1 MAAENTGWNFTTMV
15 AFQYRFVT
23 TVDDLI
29 DADAI
34 DRAQKPV
41 RMYRWLAEKARQLE
55 RVQLQ
60 IIIALLGLGVLIF
73 AVTSTWPDRLA
84 VAFVAGLILLYHFWI
99 APRRAEKRIR
109 SKSPA
114 RQTVLLEFGNDGVLV
129 DVENAGAVKT
139 SWHDFMQAADSKRG
153 ILLYFQTMKVMLPR
167 RVFDD
172 ENERREFMK
181 FVKQYE
187 PADTPQ

>member
-1 MAAENTGWNFTTMV
+1 MV

-34 DRAQKPV
+34 DRAQRPA
-41 RMYRWLAEKARQLE
+41 RIYRWLAERARQLE

-60 IIIALLGLGVLIF
+60 VIIALLGLGLLIF
-73 AVTSTWPDRLA
+73 VVTSTWVDRFA
-84 VAFVAGLILLYHFWI
+84 VATVPGMILLYHYVI
-99 APRRAEKRIR
+99 GPRRAEKRIR
-109 SKSPA
+109 SKSPT
-114 RQTVLLEFGNDGVLV
+114 RQKVQLDFGNDGVVL
-129 DVENAGAVKT
+129 DVEDAGTVRT
-139 SWHDFMQAADSKRG
+139 PWHDFMRVADSKRG
-153 ILLYFQTMKVMLPR
+153 ILLYFHTMKVMLPK
-167 RVFDD
+167 RVFDN

-187 PADTPQ
+187 PTDTPL